1 MIAFSIRR
9 VALLFPMMF
18 AMSVVAFAI
27 IQAPP
32 GDYLDD
38 YVAMLAQQFESVDK
52 SELEA
57 LRIRYGLDQPIYVQY
72 LKWVWGILHW
82 DLGRSFDWNRPAVE
96 LINERLLMTV
106 ILGLLT
112 ITFTWTLAVPI
123 GIISAVKQYTIID
136 YVFTFLSYLG
146 IGTPNFLLALVLMWI
161 AFAYFDVTITGLFS
175 SEYIDAPW
183 SVGKVL
189 DMLKH
194 IWVPMVILGTDG
206 TAGFTR
212 ILRANLL
219 DEMNKPY
226 VETARAKGLPE
237 WRLIL
242 KYPSRIAFNPIIS
255 TVGWSLP
262 ALFSGSLIVAT
273 VMSLPTLGPVL
284 LRALLAQDMY
294 MAGSIILILTALTM
308 IGTFISDIVLA
319 MVDPRIRMER
329 T

>member
-1 MIAFSIRR
+1 
-9 VALLFPMMF
+9 MMF

-38 YVAMLAQQFESVDK
+38 YVALLAQQFESVDK

-106 ILGLLT
+106 ILGLFT

-175 SEYIDAPW
+175 PEYIDVPW

>member
-1 MIAFSIRR
+1 MIAFSARR
-9 VALLFPMMF
+9 LALLFPMMF
-18 AMSVVAFAI
+18 AMSLVAFAI

-175 SEYIDAPW
+175 PQYIDVPW

-308 IGTFISDIVLA
+308 IGTFFSDIVLA

>member
-1 MIAFSIRR
+1 
-9 VALLFPMMF
+9 MMF

-38 YVAMLAQQFESVDK
+38 YVALLAQQFESVDK

-175 SEYIDAPW
+175 PEYIDVPW

-189 DMLKH
+189 DLLKH

>member
-1 MIAFSIRR
+1 
-9 VALLFPMMF
+9 MMF

>member
-9 VALLFPMMF
+9 LALLFPMMF

-38 YVAMLAQQFESVDK
+38 YVALLAQQFESVDK

-106 ILGLLT
+106 ILGLFT

-175 SEYIDAPW
+175 PEYIDVPW

>member
-1 MIAFSIRR
+1 
-9 VALLFPMMF
+9 MMF

-112 ITFTWTLAVPI
+112 ITFTWTMAVPI

-175 SEYIDAPW
+175 PQYIDVPW

-308 IGTFISDIVLA
+308 IGTFVSDIVLA